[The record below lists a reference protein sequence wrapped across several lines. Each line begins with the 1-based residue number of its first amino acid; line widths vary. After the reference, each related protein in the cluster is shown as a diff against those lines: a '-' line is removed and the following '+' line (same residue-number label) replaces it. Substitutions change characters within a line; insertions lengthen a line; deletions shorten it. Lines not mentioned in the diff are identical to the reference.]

1 MVQRQVTLANAQ
13 IGFKNFQGL
22 AGKFNKA
29 GDRSFAVFMDEALAK
44 ELEAEGWNVK
54 WPKERDE
61 SKFDEEDTRHAHLP
75 VAITFDN
82 FPPKVI
88 LIAGEQKT
96 MLSAETVDMLDW
108 AEIENVDLIVRPY
121 NWEVN
126 GEKGVKAYVKAMYVT
141 IVTDA
146 FTSKYGM

>member
-13 IGFKNFQGL
+13 IGFKNFSGL

-29 GDRSFAVFMDEALAK
+29 GDRSFAVFLDEPLAK

-54 WPKERDE
+54 WPKARE
-61 SKFDEEDTRHAHLP
+61 SNFDEEDTRHAHIP
-75 VAITFDN
+75 VAITFEN

-88 LIAGEQKT
+88 LIAGEHKT
-96 MLSAETVDMLDW
+96 MLTAETVDQLDW
-108 AEIENVDLIVRPY
+108 AEIENVDLIIRPY

-146 FTSKYGM
+146 FTAKYGM

>member
-1 MVQRQVTLANAQ
+1 MVQRQLTLENAQ
-13 IGFKNFQGL
+13 IGFRNFSGL
-22 AGKFNKA
+22 EGKFNKA
-29 GDRSFAVFMDEALAK
+29 GDRSFAVFLDNQLAK
-44 ELEAEGWNVK
+44 DLEAEGWNIK
-54 WPKERDE
+54 WPRERD
-61 SKFDEEDTRHAHLP
+61 SNFDEEDTRHAHLP

-88 LIAGEQKT
+88 LVAGDNTT
-96 MLSAETVDMLDW
+96 MLNADTVDMLDW

-126 GEKGVKAYVKAMYVT
+126 GQTGVKAYVKAIYIT

-146 FTSKYGM
+146 FTAKYGM